1 MPRRYAPDGTPLFNG
16 KRPEDFT
23 ESDVLQFLDD
33 TKTYLSKKEQ
43 FIMSDEK
50 TSLPQETEQEAASPF
65 KLDVTVRPIEP
76 KGNLVAFA
84 SLKINDCFVIDDFK
98 VLQNSKD
105 NSLFVGMPS
114 KPDKNSTTGYRDT
127 ARPITKEFRAE
138 LTGAVVAAYHA
149 QVEKLQ
155 ARAAA
160 VAAPE
165 KQSIPEQLAEGAKQ
179 AAKDNAARP
188 APAKGKAK
196 NAER

>member
-1 MPRRYAPDGTPLFNG
+1 MPRRYAPDGTPLING

-43 FIMSDEK
+43 FIMSNEK
-50 TSLPQETEQEAASPF
+50 TLPQETEQAVASPF

-155 ARAAA
+155 ARAVA

-188 APAKGKAK
+188 APAKGKVK

>member
-50 TSLPQETEQEAASPF
+50 TSLPQETEQAAASPF

>member
-23 ESDVLQFLDD
+23 ESDILQFLDD

-50 TSLPQETEQEAASPF
+50 TLPQEMEQAVASPF

-76 KGNLVAFA
+76 KGNIVAFA